1 MWSELDTGGPKERC
15 SRFGYDGND
24 TENTVNVRDEL
35 SDEYDPSIID
45 ALAQYPTGKVAGVV
59 SCPI

>member
-1 MWSELDTGGPKERC
+1 MMNT
-15 SRFGYDGND
+15 D

-35 SDEYDPSIID
+35 SDDYDPSIID

>member
-1 MWSELDTGGPKERC
+1 MAQKSDAHGLGMMDT
-15 SRFGYDGND
+15 D

-59 SCPI
+59 SCPV